1 MRRKGKQNIKWWGCK
16 SACIAVTLLLATPLC
31 AQSEVQTIWGPY
43 MPKPDSEEVLHF
55 FGPDSMYFFMITAE
69 GRRGERI
76 HLYQLGYDSLHVR
89 HKALLTLP
97 DIDAMQPM
105 FYAPLEFGGRSYLVT
120 TSEDPEGPDLFIHA
134 FALDGDMQ
142 VEEPP
147 RFLGRVHKQM
157 VIRNSFLK
165 LKPSVDGD
173 YLMVLVPTEVDPTRN
188 EKLNLRLLDRDL
200 KVVYEKRLELPHP
213 SAEVDYGEV
222 LVDGDEAVYVLM
234 SKPTPGRK
242 EVDKVR
248 NPGRDH
254 FLLRYSWPDNT
265 LSEKALSIGVKWI
278 YNLMIAQNTNGHI
291 QVFGYYSNMID
302 LIMSG
307 TFSVSFDPSSGAIL
321 ESGLS
326 PFDRS
331 FKTQFRMQGNVN
343 ERSELSLFR
352 PLFAF
357 PKPGNHMLLVSE
369 KQDAQTSTVFNPATG
384 TYFMVENY
392 IYDEILFTQ
401 ISEAGEAKLNFTIPK
416 FQASSRSAASFTSFA
431 AWKKHGSTYVVFND
445 HERNSTLDLHTG
457 TRYSVLTG
465 PANAQAVMYEV
476 GHKGDITKHILYRSS
491 PERCILIP
499 YFTHPVKNG
508 MIVLN
513 QGSGGWQLA
522 RIEVQ

>member
-1 MRRKGKQNIKWWGCK
+1 MAFFLAH
-16 SACIAVTLLLATPLC
+16 SAQP
-31 AQSEVQTIWGPY
+31 QSEVRTIWGPF
-43 MPKPDSEEVLHF
+43 MPKADSEEVLHF
-55 FGPDSMYFFMITAE
+55 FGPDSVHFFMATAE
-69 GRRGERI
+69 GRKGERVN
-76 HLYQLGYDSLHVR
+76 LYQLGYDSLQVLR
-89 HKALLTLP
+89 RAQLNLP
-97 DIDAMQPM
+97 DIDTMQPM
-105 FYAPLEFGGRSYLVT
+105 FYAPLVFGGRSYLVT
-120 TSEDPEGPDLFIHA
+120 TAEDPSGPDLFIHA

-142 VEEPP
+142 VEAPP
-147 RFLGRVHKQM
+147 KFLGRVPKNM

-165 LKPSVDGD
+165 LKPSADGD
-173 YLMVLVPTEVDPTRN
+173 YLMVLVPTEVDPVRN

-200 KVVYEKRLELPHP
+200 KVVYEKKLEVPHAA
-213 SAEVDYGEV
+213 AEVDYGDL
-222 LVDGDEAVYVLM
+222 LVDGDESVYVLM
-234 SKPTPGRK
+234 SKPSSTRK

-254 FLLRYSWPDNT
+254 FLLRYSWMDNT

-278 YNLMIAQNTNGHI
+278 YNLMIAQNTDDHI

-331 FKTQFRMQGNVN
+331 FKTQFRMQGNVS

-384 TYFMVENY
+384 TYFMIENY

-401 ISEAGEAKLNFTIPK
+401 ISSGGEANLNFTIPK

-431 AWKKHGSTYVVFND
+431 AWEDRGNTYVVFND
-445 HERNSTLDLHTG
+445 HERNASLDLHTG

-476 GHKGDITKHILYRSS
+476 GHQGNVAKHILYRNS

-499 YFTHPVKNG
+499 YFTHPVKKG
-508 MIVLN
+508 MVLMN
-513 QGSGGWQLA
+513 QCSGGWQLA